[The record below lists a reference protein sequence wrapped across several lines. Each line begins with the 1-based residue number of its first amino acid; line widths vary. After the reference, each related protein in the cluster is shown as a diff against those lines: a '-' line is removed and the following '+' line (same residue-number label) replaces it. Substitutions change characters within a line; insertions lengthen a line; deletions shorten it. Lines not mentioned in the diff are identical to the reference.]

1 MKFPYLEKAYE
12 FELISN
18 YRRKSLSQKIR
29 RDLLKI
35 HILYPDN
42 VERIEKLVSEF
53 NILTNQNYKTI
64 EDIFDHSYGK
74 DFNEFLSEKSTFCQK
89 SNNPTNVAIQIV
101 DFFNKLNN

>member
-1 MKFPYLEKAYE
+1 MKFPYLEKAYK

-42 VERIEKLVSEF
+42 LERIEKLVSEF
-53 NILTNQNYKTI
+53 NILTNQNYKLRYLLQHNI
-64 EDIFDHSYGK
+64 
-74 DFNEFLSEKSTFCQK
+74 
-89 SNNPTNVAIQIV
+89 
-101 DFFNKLNN
+101 